1 MKLVDL
7 KFQPGIDKQDTAYSA
22 GDQRKYVDSNL
33 VRFHYGKPER
43 WKGWSYLPDPNKT
56 VVGVVR
62 DTHSWI
68 GLDGTR
74 YLALGTDRKLYLF
87 LLVRFIVFVG
97 FSDFNISIKVSC
109 IGMTI

>member
-43 WKGWSYLPDPNKT
+43 WKGWSYLPNPK
-56 VVGVVR
+56 
-62 DTHSWI
+62 
-68 GLDGTR
+68 
-74 YLALGTDRKLYLF
+74 
-87 LLVRFIVFVG
+87 
-97 FSDFNISIKVSC
+97 
-109 IGMTI
+109 